1 MALADGLG
9 LDGACPETV
18 RVQVTLERAADQQRG
33 QVEAGRLFR
42 GVDDGGQGKA
52 VNRNPA

>member
-1 MALADGLG
+1 VALADGLG
-9 LDGACPETV
+9 FDRARPETV
-18 RVQVTLERAADQQRG
+18 RIQVILERPADQQRG